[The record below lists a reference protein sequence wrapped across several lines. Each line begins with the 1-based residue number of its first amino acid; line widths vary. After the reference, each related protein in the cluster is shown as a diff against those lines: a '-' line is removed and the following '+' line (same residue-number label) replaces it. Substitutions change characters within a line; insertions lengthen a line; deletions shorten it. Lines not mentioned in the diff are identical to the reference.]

1 MWPCMYTIHH
11 TCTNCTWVDAVP
23 SHTRPVF
30 GERAIHEIF
39 TVYMAGIQYVHDQT
53 VRRMN
58 EGLHPDDIAASIRL
72 PPSLASH
79 SYLRQLYG

>member
-1 MWPCMYTIHH
+1 MLPFFA
-11 TCTNCTWVDAVP
+11 AVP

-72 PPSLASH
+72 PPSLAAH
-79 SYLRQLYG
+79 SYLRELYGTSLSRSCTLHA